1 MKQAFFA
8 ACTMPRRSRKRR
20 SDNRLGAHIRISRSE
35 IISRVCIGIQERRR
49 KKIIFFLTI
58 VYRVLYRYK
67 VVVMNRKE
75 AIMGIATIAAAAA
88 VPSVASAQK
97 PEAEAENPELEPIR
111 ALLKAYDTAF
121 TNHDLD
127 GVMATMSEKAAIMGT
142 CPGEIWSGADEIK
155 AAHKHL
161 FEGFDAG
168 KQSFD
173 YEFNI
178 GQVSSDTGW
187 MLTSGNVTGTKEG
200 KEFTFPVNISL
211 TATKQ
216 GGKWL
221 IAAMH
226 FSTLTGETEG

>member
-1 MKQAFFA
+1 
-8 ACTMPRRSRKRR
+8 
-20 SDNRLGAHIRISRSE
+20 
-35 IISRVCIGIQERRR
+35 
-49 KKIIFFLTI
+49 
-58 VYRVLYRYK
+58 
-67 VVVMNRKE
+67 MNRKE

-121 TNHDLD
+121 TNHDLN
-127 GVMATMSEKAAIMGT
+127 GVMATLSEKAAIMGSG
-142 CPGEIWSGADEIK
+142 PGEIWSGADEIK
-155 AAHKHL
+155 AAHQHL
-161 FEGFDAG
+161 FEGFDA
-168 KQSFD
+168 KQQGFD

-178 GQVSSDTGW
+178 GQVTGDTAW
-187 MLTSGNVTGTKEG
+187 MLTSGNVTGTKDG
-200 KEFTFPVNISL
+200 KEFEFPVNISL

-226 FSTLTGETEG
+226 FSTLTGDTEE

>member
-1 MKQAFFA
+1 
-8 ACTMPRRSRKRR
+8 
-20 SDNRLGAHIRISRSE
+20 
-35 IISRVCIGIQERRR
+35 
-49 KKIIFFLTI
+49 
-58 VYRVLYRYK
+58 
-67 VVVMNRKE
+67 MNRKD

-97 PEAEAENPELEPIR
+97 PEPEAENPELKPIR
-111 ALLKAYDTAF
+111 ALLEAYDTAF

-127 GVMATMSEKAAIMGT
+127 GVMATLSENAAIMG
-142 CPGEIWSGADEIK
+142 CGPGEIWSGADEIK
-155 AAHKHL
+155 AAHQHL
-161 FEGFDAG
+161 FEGFDAR

-173 YEFNI
+173 YEFDI
-178 GQVSSDTGW
+178 GQVTSDTGW

-211 TATKQ
+211 AATKQ

-226 FSTLTGETEG
+226 YSTLTGEAEE

>member
-1 MKQAFFA
+1 
-8 ACTMPRRSRKRR
+8 
-20 SDNRLGAHIRISRSE
+20 
-35 IISRVCIGIQERRR
+35 
-49 KKIIFFLTI
+49 
-58 VYRVLYRYK
+58 
-67 VVVMNRKE
+67 MNRKE

-161 FEGFDAG
+161 VEGFDAG
-168 KQSFD
+168 KQRVQHWPSLIGHGLDADVRKRHRNEGRKRVHVPCQHIANRHETRREVAYRRHAFFD
-173 YEFNI
+173 VDGRN
-178 GQVSSDTGW
+178 
-187 MLTSGNVTGTKEG
+187 
-200 KEFTFPVNISL
+200 
-211 TATKQ
+211 
-216 GGKWL
+216 
-221 IAAMH
+221 
-226 FSTLTGETEG
+226 

>member
-1 MKQAFFA
+1 
-8 ACTMPRRSRKRR
+8 
-20 SDNRLGAHIRISRSE
+20 
-35 IISRVCIGIQERRR
+35 
-49 KKIIFFLTI
+49 
-58 VYRVLYRYK
+58 
-67 VVVMNRKE
+67 MNRKE
-75 AIMGIATIAAAAA
+75 AIMGIATIAAAVA

-121 TNHDLD
+121 TNHDLN
-127 GVMATMSEKAAIMGT
+127 GVMATLSEKAAIMGSG
-142 CPGEIWSGADEIK
+142 PGEIWSGADEIK
-155 AAHKHL
+155 AAHQHL
-161 FEGFDAG
+161 FEGFDARQ
-168 KQSFD
+168 QSFD

-178 GQVSSDTGW
+178 GQVTSDTAW
-187 MLTSGNVTGTKEG
+187 MLTSGNVAGTKDG

-226 FSTLTGETEG
+226 FSTVTDEPEE

>member
-1 MKQAFFA
+1 
-8 ACTMPRRSRKRR
+8 
-20 SDNRLGAHIRISRSE
+20 
-35 IISRVCIGIQERRR
+35 
-49 KKIIFFLTI
+49 
-58 VYRVLYRYK
+58 
-67 VVVMNRKE
+67 MNRKE
-75 AIMGIATIAAAAA
+75 AIMGIATIAAATA
-88 VPSVASAQK
+88 VPSVVSAQK
-97 PEAEAENPELEPIR
+97 PEAEAEAENPELEPIR

>member
-1 MKQAFFA
+1 MDSAGQKGMRVTGWVVSQSPTVFA
-8 ACTMPRRSRKRR
+8 W
-20 SDNRLGAHIRISRSE
+20 RLGAWLAFMHRGFRIAGAQKNHFFVDNCIPYSLQV
-35 IISRVCIGIQERRR
+35 IIA
-49 KKIIFFLTI
+49 
-58 VYRVLYRYK
+58 
-67 VVVMNRKE
+67 VVNRKE
-75 AIMGIATIAAAAA
+75 AITGIATIAAAAA
-88 VPSVASAQK
+88 IPSIASAQK

-127 GVMATMSEKAAIMGT
+127 GVMATMSEKAAIMGSG
-142 CPGEIWSGADEIK
+142 PGEIWSGADEIK

>member
-20 SDNRLGAHIRISRSE
+20 SDNSPGAHIRISRSE
-35 IISRVCIGIQERRR
+35 IISGVCIGIQERRR
-49 KKIIFFLTI
+49 KKNRFFLDNCIPCSLWIKT
-58 VYRVLYRYK
+58 
-67 VVVMNRKE
+67 VVMNRKE
-75 AIMGIATIAAAAA
+75 AIKGIATIAAAVA
-88 VPSVASAQK
+88 VPSVANAQK

-155 AAHKHL
+155 AAHQHL
-161 FEGFDAG
+161 FEGFDVG

-178 GQVSSDTGW
+178 GQVTSDTGW
-187 MLTSGNVTGTKEG
+187 MLTSGNVNGTKKG

-226 FSTLTGETEG
+226 FSTLTGET